1 MHSAVETA
9 AVVDIRTV
17 LHQLGRQQMTA
28 IRVMRVGLV
37 LRAVQAVSAQVSA
50 AQVGTRW
57 QTLERDQRL
66 ATALH
71 ATLVDMGA
79 VETIAVRAQAHVR
92 VDATRLTPRARV
104 LLRQTALH
112 AMLVA
117 TVQRVGSRLHAVVT
131 VG

>member
-1 MHSAVETA
+1 
-9 AVVDIRTV
+9 
-17 LHQLGRQQMTA
+17 MTA

-50 AQVGTRW
+50 AQVGTHW
-57 QTLERDQRL
+57 QTLERDQRPT
-66 ATALH
+66 TALH
-71 ATLVDMGA
+71 AALVDTGV
-79 VETIAVRAQAHVR
+79 VETITVRVQAHVR
-92 VDATRLTPRARV
+92 VDATRLMTRARV

-117 TVQRVGSRLHAVVT
+117 TVQRVGSRLYAVVT

>member
-1 MHSAVETA
+1 
-9 AVVDIRTV
+9 
-17 LHQLGRQQMTA
+17 MTA

-50 AQVGTRW
+50 AQVATHW
-57 QTLERDQRL
+57 QTLERDQRPT
-66 ATALH
+66 TALH
-71 ATLVDMGA
+71 AALVDMGV
-79 VETIAVRAQAHVR
+79 VETITVRVQAHVR
-92 VDATRLTPRARV
+92 VDATRLMTRARV

>member
-50 AQVGTRW
+50 LQGGTHW
-57 QTLERDQRL
+57 QTLEQDQHRP
-66 ATALH
+66 TALRVRM
-71 ATLVDMGA
+71 ADM
-79 VETIAVRAQAHVR
+79 
-92 VDATRLTPRARV
+92 
-104 LLRQTALH
+104 
-112 AMLVA
+112 
-117 TVQRVGSRLHAVVT
+117 
-131 VG
+131 